1 MNHNYTDENN
11 FNNYNLYNV
20 QFTNL
25 IIDFNF
31 EQSLYKINFNML
43 IIFCLTKLFSF
54 SDHNLVFLVLFYWT
68 FYETFINVY
77 KPKKYLSNSYE

>member
-68 FYETFINVY
+68 FCETFINVY